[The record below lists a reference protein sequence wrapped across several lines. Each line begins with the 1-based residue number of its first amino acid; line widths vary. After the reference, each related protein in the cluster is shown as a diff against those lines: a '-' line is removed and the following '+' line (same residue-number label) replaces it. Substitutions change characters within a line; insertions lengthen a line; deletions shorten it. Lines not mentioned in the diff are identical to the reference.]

1 MKTLLRIIFY
11 NNQCTQVYTV
21 NKPRLSSKNE
31 KIFLTRLTVQFIDLE
46 MLYISVKQGINFD
59 IFSIFW
65 IRMSRRFL
73 QKLLQYRTTE
83 YQLYRDRTRSQIFDS
98 PERWTF
104 KDSLVWS
111 GNWHLLLSFKW
122 SYPFPLQ
129 DVRDCLK
136 IIDHWQKM

>member
-1 MKTLLRIIFY
+1 M

-83 YQLYRDRTRSQIFDS
+83 YQLYRDRTRSQTFDS
-98 PERWTF
+98 PERWTL
-104 KDSLVWS
+104 KRPCMQIS
-111 GNWHLLLSFKW
+111 GNWHVPLSFKW
-122 SYPFPLQ
+122 SYPFEDYRSLTK
-129 DVRDCLK
+129 DVDVALGTLLYLF
-136 IIDHWQKM
+136 WSTFY